1 LVTTRTWLIKDVC
14 GNTNTCSQTVTVN
27 CCTNCCQDCTTNN
40 FVTLTVTVS
49 SGYNYLVNPLCH
61 GTNNTVGVLLPNVP
75 DGTDLLK
82 WDIATQ
88 TYDPILTFYSGSGG
102 WVDNSTFNDASGVT
116 LEPGQGFIL
125 QNPGGPYTLTW
136 TGCIP
141 TCPLPC
147 LPNTNGLSVL
157 VGGFGLGTA
166 SWTNLSSCP
175 PICGTRVSIWNG
187 NGFDDFDFFN
197 GGWIPQ
203 APVLAPGTSVFVSY
217 VANTNCLPCTNNLVV
232 NGGFEAPLVTGSS
245 SFFTNGAVPG
255 WKGYSGS
262 CNSGTA
268 ANIELWGTG
277 ASIPPGEGSQDLEIS
292 SSVANE
298 TVCQTVTNVT
308 PGCPANFCFMYTGRP
323 GFDSTGQPYD
333 NNFTVTL
340 SGGYALSV
348 PLDPPAY
355 SASGSGWLYYC
366 TSFVPTSSTLTIAFS
381 RQPSTGDV
389 GGAHIDKVTLTQCC
403 TNPCITLTCS
413 SDKAVQC
420 GSNWSF
426 DAPTNIV
433 DTCCTNY
440 SVTFG
445 TVTNSGACPLVAT
458 RTWLIS
464 DACGHSNTCSQTVTV
479 IDTTRPVITGS
490 PAGGSLGCNPAPASM
505 PTDASVK
512 AQVRATDNC
521 GLSLT
526 NVTHVDGGTACSSNR
541 TFTITVTDACT
552 NTASTNVVYTW
563 IVDTTPPVFT
573 NCPASTNLG
582 CNPVSIPDCNV
593 AVGATDNCG
602 GVTVGCVRG
611 DATNG
616 CGRTRTITYTAV
628 DNCGNSNTCTQVITW
643 TVDTTPPAVTTAQ
656 GANATIECPAAPSF
670 TAPVF
675 TDLCAGIITPS
686 VTTVTNTIGCSNI
699 ITRTWTATDPCGN
712 TTNRSQ
718 VITVRDTTPPAVTT
732 AQGANATIECP
743 AVPNFSGPVFTDLCA
758 GVITPSVV
766 TVTNTSGCTNI
777 ITRTWTANDGC
788 GNSTNRSQ
796 VITVVD
802 TTPPVI
808 TCATNKT
815 VPCGT
820 AWSFDAPVASDICSG
835 TNVTLTF
842 TTVTNGVC
850 PQVITRTW
858 TATDLCGNTNT
869 CSQTVTVA
877 SCVPA
882 PSGLT
887 LWLPFDETSGT
898 TSANLYSGGNNGTQ
912 INAPSVNL
920 GGYVANSLCFNGAN
934 QSVSVPDYPAI
945 NPGTGDLSVDAW
957 VKRDPASGT
966 TVRIIVDKRNPTTTV
981 GYSLSVSFGNLLFQ
995 LCDLPNN
1002 FTNYRDT
1009 GVLPADNQW
1018 HFIAVTVSRNL
1029 TNGGRFYIDG
1039 NPTGTFDPT
1048 GHPGSLNNTNAFL
1061 VATTPLGG
1069 ATAWLGCIDEVEFFL
1084 RALAP
1089 SEVQGIFNAGPAGKC
1104 KSPELVCSTNKVV
1117 QCGTAWS
1124 FDPPVAATPCNG
1136 TNSLVVIGTVT
1147 NGACPT
1153 VVTRT
1158 WQLVDACGH
1167 TNTCSQTVSIVDTTA
1182 PVINC
1187 PSNIVMT
1194 TCTRAGVVVNY
1205 TITATDTCCTNVTIG
1220 STPPSGSVF
1229 QPGSTTVSCT
1239 ATDCCGNVSTCGF
1252 TVTVNVVND
1261 TTPPVFTT
1269 YCTTNHIVFG
1279 GNNFATPV
1287 AATPSA
1293 NLLARLNAAGIHNFK
1308 NFDEC
1313 TVNTYF
1319 AHTFSGLP
1327 PCITS
1332 ATLTM
1337 RLKPCGDI
1345 CENDAVNLSFTGP
1358 GGVLSSNYWTRYLG
1372 SGNPQTGLVSSNWC
1386 SYTGGQVFTLDL
1398 SALPQASGSPLNDI
1412 PLLNANGFLD
1422 LLMQDDTGIDYA
1434 ILDIVSCCCATNK
1447 TIPYGTPWAFDQPSA
1462 YDAVWGTNVT
1472 ITSITQTS
1480 SLCPLVITRTW
1491 IATDPCG
1498 NSSTCSQTI
1507 TIGQAGPCQI
1517 FNTGMAGTNGNIP
1530 VAIGSPDP
1538 NFALVSS
1545 PGAGTSCVIEGNLS
1559 GAWVPNTSTSKWVGP
1574 AIDTSSS
1581 PAGLYHYQ
1589 LVFILCCTNNAQM
1602 NGRMAVDDSAG
1613 LYLNGNPAGS
1623 VIGYASYTPVNIT
1636 SGFVPG
1642 VNVLDIYL
1650 TNAIIFT
1657 GLRAELTNCAGGMV
1671 VACSTNK
1678 VVDCGS
1684 PWSFDPPVA
1693 SSCCSSNLSIVVTAA
1708 STNGNCPKGASRTW
1722 RITDGCG
1729 NTNFCTQT
1737 VTVRDTTPPVVAC
1750 PNNKII
1756 VALDAN
1762 CRVHI
1767 PLIRPPAK
1775 DNCTPASQL
1784 VYTQNPPALSTVPG
1798 PCQLVTVTVRDA
1810 CGNSTVCHVLV
1821 CGQDKTPPI
1830 VSFPKVITVTNCIV
1844 PNVLPFL
1851 TATDNCTPPNLLHF
1865 TQSPLPGTP
1874 IAVGGNIVTVTVTDQ
1889 AGNTTTVVI
1898 SLVNSGPN
1906 SFLNVMFNTG
1916 VDSSKVVVPGG
1927 SVDPHYTLG
1936 PVPGGTPTG
1945 GANYNAPNAIVMA
1958 AFWGLP
1964 PYTTSRWIDPEV
1976 NAWSSNPAGYYTYTN
1991 QFTLPAGANPLTA
2004 SLAGRW
2010 AADDGAAMYFNG
2022 VLQPANGIPVLPYPY
2037 EQSGFNHWHPFT
2049 ISSGFLANP
2058 AKNTILFVVTNAF
2071 DYSPGPTGV
2080 RVEYTNAVVNCSTC
2094 TPPAIVW
2101 LTPSQSR
2108 PLNSTAVFNANVW
2121 GTPPLT
2127 FQWYHNGVA
2136 LLNGGHYS
2144 GVTTA
2149 TLTITGIGYAN
2160 AGTYYVCVS
2169 NPCGGLCSL
2178 QRKLNVT
2185 KGWWPWPWAWWD
2197 FSQIGNPMAATV
2209 GPDLILTG
2217 TNTLGISSGSTADFG
2232 LPNIGGQPANVIN
2245 VPPLPG
2251 DTYIQLPFVAP
2262 PDSYSV
2268 SSYTLVMDIYAPTNG
2283 TGTNTLFEIGSAGQ
2297 DSLRWLEATDTL
2309 IVSGTVGGV
2318 PVGPMSFNLSIQPA
2332 WNRVALVMDQPDDNA
2347 SGEAT
2352 LSLYVNGQFGNSL
2365 VIHGTP
2371 HVPTLPVD
2379 YLSDVPATLLSSQEG
2394 TSGEVYASSV
2404 QFHATAMTA
2413 EMIAG
2418 LGSPDNGPIPANDT
2432 SVGVQPVLSATM
2444 SNGIINLSW
2453 TGSTFV
2459 LQEATDLTSG
2469 LWADSGLPFDESEV
2483 SGDIVTTAHA
2493 NPATDGPVKFYRL
2506 IYQP

>member
-1 LVTTRTWLIKDVC
+1 
-14 GNTNTCSQTVTVN
+14 
-27 CCTNCCQDCTTNN
+27 
-40 FVTLTVTVS
+40 
-49 SGYNYLVNPLCH
+49 
-61 GTNNTVGVLLPNVP
+61 
-75 DGTDLLK
+75 
-82 WDIATQ
+82 
-88 TYDPILTFYSGSGG
+88 
-102 WVDNSTFNDASGVT
+102 
-116 LEPGQGFIL
+116 
-125 QNPGGPYTLTW
+125 
-136 TGCIP
+136 
-141 TCPLPC
+141 
-147 LPNTNGLSVL
+147 
-157 VGGFGLGTA
+157 
-166 SWTNLSSCP
+166 
-175 PICGTRVSIWNG
+175 
-187 NGFDDFDFFN
+187 
-197 GGWIPQ
+197 
-203 APVLAPGTSVFVSY
+203 
-217 VANTNCLPCTNNLVV
+217 
-232 NGGFEAPLVTGSS
+232 
-245 SFFTNGAVPG
+245 
-255 WKGYSGS
+255 
-262 CNSGTA
+262 
-268 ANIELWGTG
+268 
-277 ASIPPGEGSQDLEIS
+277 
-292 SSVANE
+292 
-298 TVCQTVTNVT
+298 
-308 PGCPANFCFMYTGRP
+308 M
-323 GFDSTGQPYD
+323 
-333 NNFTVTL
+333 
-340 SGGYALSV
+340 
-348 PLDPPAY
+348 
-355 SASGSGWLYYC
+355 
-366 TSFVPTSSTLTIAFS
+366 
-381 RQPSTGDV
+381 
-389 GGAHIDKVTLTQCC
+389 
-403 TNPCITLTCS
+403 
-413 SDKAVQC
+413 
-420 GSNWSF
+420 
-426 DAPTNIV
+426 
-433 DTCCTNY
+433 
-440 SVTFG
+440 
-445 TVTNSGACPLVAT
+445 
-458 RTWLIS
+458 
-464 DACGHSNTCSQTVTV
+464 
-479 IDTTRPVITGS
+479 
-490 PAGGSLGCNPAPASM
+490 
-505 PTDASVK
+505 
-512 AQVRATDNC
+512 
-521 GLSLT
+521 
-526 NVTHVDGGTACSSNR
+526 
-541 TFTITVTDACT
+541 
-552 NTASTNVVYTW
+552 
-563 IVDTTPPVFT
+563 
-573 NCPASTNLG
+573 
-582 CNPVSIPDCNV
+582 
-593 AVGATDNCG
+593 
-602 GVTVGCVRG
+602 
-611 DATNG
+611 
-616 CGRTRTITYTAV
+616 
-628 DNCGNSNTCTQVITW
+628 
-643 TVDTTPPAVTTAQ
+643 
-656 GANATIECPAAPSF
+656 
-670 TAPVF
+670 
-675 TDLCAGIITPS
+675 
-686 VTTVTNTIGCSNI
+686 
-699 ITRTWTATDPCGN
+699 
-712 TTNRSQ
+712 
-718 VITVRDTTPPAVTT
+718 ITVRDTTPPAVTT

-743 AVPNFSGPVFTDLCA
+743 AVPSFTAPVFTDLCA

-766 TVTNTSGCTNI
+766 TVTNTVGCSNIVTRTWTATDPCGNTTNRSQVVTVVDTTPPAVTTAQGANATIECPATPSFTAPVFMDLCAGVITPSVATVTNTSGCTNI
-777 ITRTWTANDGC
+777 ITRTWTATDSC
-788 GNSTNRSQ
+788 GNTTNRSQ
-796 VITVVD
+796 VITVNCCTNSGTICCTNCTPNNFVSYTNTVVPGYNFLANNLCPGTNNTVND
-802 TTPPVI
+802 ILTNVPSGSTELYIWNYSAQSYNSALTYYTAADANNIFGSNSGDGWYDSNGNRSSTTLALGDGFILRNVSGAAFTLVIRGCPPICPPPCLPPTNGLVLVGRYGIGTATWSDLSSCPPVCGTEVLIWSASGFTAYDYVNGAWTPPLPVLAVGQSVFVHWLANTNCCTNNLVVNGGFEAPLVSSGPFFANGSVPGWNGYVGSCGGGSAFI
-808 TCATNKT
+808 ELWGTGTSIQPAEGSQDLEISSSIPNEAVCQILTNLTPGCLATICFQYTGRPGIDSTTGLPYDNNFTFGLSGGNVMSVPLNPPAYNTNVGWQQFCTNFVPGSSTVTISFSRNPTNSNDVGGAHIDNVSLTQCCPTNPCITLTCAGDKT

-820 AWSFDAPVASDICSG
+820 NWVFDAPTNIIDTCCTNYSVTFNTVTNSFFCPWVFTRTWLVSDACGHSNTCSQKVTVVDTTPPALTCSSNKTVLCGAAWNFDTPVTSDICSG

-869 CSQTVTVA
+869 CSQTVTVVA
-877 SCVPA
+877 CVPA
-882 PSGLT
+882 PSGMT
-887 LWLPFDETSGT
+887 LWLPFDEASGT
-898 TSANLYSGGNNGTQ
+898 TSANLYAGGNNGTQ

-957 VKRDPASGT
+957 VKRDPASGN

-995 LCDLPNN
+995 LCDSPGN

-1039 NPTGTFDPT
+1039 NPTATFDPT

-1069 ATAWLGCIDEVEFFL
+1069 ATPWLGCIDEVEFFL
-1084 RALAP
+1084 RVLAP

-1104 KSPELVCSTNKVV
+1104 KSPELVCATNKVV

-1124 FDPPVAATPCNG
+1124 FDPPVAATPCSG

-1147 NGACPT
+1147 NGVCPT

-1167 TNTCSQTVSIVDTTA
+1167 TNTCSQTVSIVDTTP
-1182 PVINC
+1182 PVITC
-1187 PSNIVMT
+1187 PSNIVVT
-1194 TCTRAGVVVNY
+1194 TCTNAGVVVNY
-1205 TITATDTCCTNVTIG
+1205 TVTATDACCTNVTIG
-1220 STPPSGSVF
+1220 GTPRSGSVF

-1345 CENDAVNLSFTGP
+1345 CENDAINLSFTGP

-1372 SGNPQTGLVSSNWC
+1372 SGNPQTGLLNNDWC
-1386 SYTGGQVFTLDL
+1386 GYTGGQVITLDL
-1398 SALPQASGSPLNDI
+1398 AALPQPSAPPLNDI

-1422 LLMQDDTGIDYA
+1422 LNMQDDTGIDYA
-1434 ILDIVSCCCATNK
+1434 ILDVVSCCCATNK
-1447 TIPYGTPWAFDQPSA
+1447 TIPYGTPWSFDQPSA

-1498 NSSTCSQTI
+1498 NNSTCSQTI
-1507 TIGQAGPCQI
+1507 TVGQAGPCQI

-1538 NFALVSS
+1538 NFVLVSS
-1545 PGAGTSCVIEGNLS
+1545 PGAGTSCVVEGNLA
-1559 GAWVPNTSTSKWVGP
+1559 GAWLPNSSTSEWVGP

-1613 LYLNGNPAGS
+1613 LYLNGNSVGA
-1623 VIGYASYTPVNIT
+1623 VIGYASYTPVNIS

-1642 VNVLDIYL
+1642 VNVLDIYV
-1650 TNAIIFT
+1650 TNAVIFT

-1684 PWSFDPPVA
+1684 PWNFDPPVA

-1708 STNGNCPKGASRTW
+1708 ATNGNCPKVASRTW

-1737 VTVRDTTPPVVAC
+1737 VTVRDITAPVVAC
-1750 PNNKII
+1750 PNTTII

-1762 CRVHI
+1762 CKVHI
-1767 PLIRPPAK
+1767 PLIRPAAK

-1784 VYTQNPPALSTVPG
+1784 VYTQNPPAGSTLPG
-1798 PCQLVTVTVRDA
+1798 PCQPVTVTVRDA
-1810 CGNSTVCHVLV
+1810 CGNLTLCHVLV

-1830 VSFPKVITVTNCIV
+1830 VSYPKVITVTNCLV

-1851 TATDNCTPPNLLHF
+1851 IATDNCTPPNLLHF

-1874 IAVGGNIVTVTVTDQ
+1874 IAAGGNVVTVTVTDQ
-1889 AGNTTTVVI
+1889 AGNTTTIVI
-1898 SLVNSGPN
+1898 TLVNSGPN

-1958 AFWGLP
+1958 SFWGLP

-1976 NAWSSNPAGYYTYTN
+1976 NAWSSNPTGFYTYTN
-1991 QFTLPAGANPLTA
+1991 QFVLPVGANPLTA
-2004 SLAGRW
+2004 SISGRW

-2022 VLQPANGIPVLPYPY
+2022 VLQPGNGIPVLPYPN

-2049 ISSGFLANP
+2049 ISSGFAPNP
-2058 AKNTILFVVTNAF
+2058 NKNTILFVVTNAAA
-2071 DYSPGPTGV
+2071 YSPGPTGL

-2094 TPPAIVW
+2094 TPPTFVW

-2108 PLNSTAVFNANVW
+2108 PLNSTAVFSATVS

-2127 FQWYHNGVA
+2127 YQWYHNNVP
-2136 LLNGGHYS
+2136 LSNNGHYT
-2144 GVTTA
+2144 GVNTA
-2149 TLTITGIGYAN
+2149 TLTIIPVGYAD
-2160 AGTYYVCVS
+2160 AGIYYVCVA

-2185 KGWWPWPWAWWD
+2185 KGWWQWPWAWWD
-2197 FSQIGNPMAATV
+2197 FSQVGNPLAATV

-2232 LPNIGGQPANVIN
+2232 LPNIGGQSANVIN

-2251 DTYIQLPFVAP
+2251 DTYIQLPFVAL

-2268 SSYTLVMDIYAPTNG
+2268 SSYTLVMDVYEPTNS
-2283 TGTNTLFEIGSAGQ
+2283 TGTNTLFEIIGSSGQ
-2297 DSLRWLEATDTL
+2297 DGFRWLEATDTL
-2309 IVSGTVGGV
+2309 IVSGNVGGV
-2318 PVGPMSFNLSIQPA
+2318 PVILTAGANPGR

-2352 LSLYVNGQFGNSL
+2352 LTLYVNGEFANSL

-2371 HVPTLPVD
+2371 HVPVLPID
-2379 YLSDVPATLLSSQEG
+2379 YLADTPPTLLSSPEG
-2394 TSGEVYASSV
+2394 TSGELYASSI
-2404 QFHATAMTA
+2404 QFHAIAMTA

-2432 SVGVQPVLSATM
+2432 SVGVQPVLSA
-2444 SNGIINLSW
+2444 SSANGLVNLSW

-2469 LWADSGLPFDESEV
+2469 LWVDSGLPFDESEV

-2493 NPATDGPVKFYRL
+2493 NPATEGPVKFYRL
-2506 IYQP
+2506 IYKP